1 MPITAKTMRKQL
13 SMLKPFTDTCS
24 LDMIRMG
31 QNKIGTL
38 MKFTN
43 RGQTV
48 IKEHSFGNFNACWIL
63 PKDETRQ
70 GVLLYLH
77 GGGYTA
83 GDLGYV
89 KGAGTTIAVRCGT
102 RVFAPAYRLAPEHP
116 FPAAIDDAFD
126 SYKYLLTKGYSPDK
140 ITLIGESA
148 GGGLCFALL
157 QKLREE
163 GEDMPAGVVAISPW
177 TDLEANGESYESNAD
192 VDSSVSKKLLNF
204 YADSYTS
211 DRKNPLVSPV
221 NADLTGMPATLI
233 FAGGDEIML
242 DDSRR
247 IHECLKEAGCES
259 TLHIKPERWHAYV
272 LYALHE
278 DRDDFHKINSFLDKH
293 MSRANKLRWMKLD
306 NAAKIYPAA
315 RRQNWS
321 NVYRVSATLKED
333 VDKDILSSALDV
345 TVRRFPSI
353 AARLRKGFFW
363 YYLEQISKAPEVMEE
378 NSFPLTRM
386 SNKEISKCAFRVLI
400 YKSRIAVEL
409 FHSLT
414 DGTGALIFLKT
425 LVAEYI
431 QQKYKILITN
441 KNGVLPRLDPPD
453 EEELEDSF
461 QKYSGKVSASR
472 RESNAWHLSGT
483 VETAGF
489 LNLTCFK
496 IPVKEAL
503 DKAHE
508 YGVTLTAFITAVMM
522 SALCDLQK
530 KKLQNPKRLKPVKV
544 LVPVNLR
551 NIFESRTMRNFAY
564 YTTPEID
571 PRLGEYSFSDICMA
585 VHHRMGLDVT
595 PQVMSSKIAANVNS
609 EKSVFVKIMP
619 LFIKNLVMKAV
630 FNAVGEKKSC
640 ITLSNLGKVSVP
652 EEMEPYIERFDFILG
667 VQATAPNNCG
677 VISFGD
683 TLYINF
689 IRNTCEPDVEYYFYK
704 TLEKLGLRAEVE
716 SNSRNG

>member
-13 SMLKPFTDTCS
+13 SMLKPITDTCS
-24 LDMIRMG
+24 LDMIRVG
-31 QNKIGTL
+31 QNKVGTL

-48 IKEHSFGNFNACWIL
+48 IKEHSFDNFKACWVL
-63 PKDETRQ
+63 PKDERRQ

-83 GDLGYV
+83 GDLGYA
-89 KGAGTTIAVRCGT
+89 KGVGTTMAVRCGT

-116 FPAAIDDAFD
+116 FPAAIED
-126 SYKYLLTKGYSPDK
+126 SLEAYKYLISKGYTPDK

-148 GGGLCFALL
+148 GGGLCFSLL
-157 QKLREE
+157 QRLRDE
-163 GEDMPAGVVAISPW
+163 GAEMPAGVIAISPW
-177 TDLEANGESYESNAD
+177 TDLEAKGDSYKDNAD
-192 VDSSVSKKLLNF
+192 VDPSISIKLLKF
-204 YADSYTS
+204 YADSYTKDKS
-211 DRKNPLVSPV
+211 DPLVSPI
-221 NADLTGMPATLI
+221 NADLTGMPPTLI
-233 FAGGDEIML
+233 FVGGDEIML

-247 IHECLKEAGCES
+247 MHERLKEAGCES
-259 TLHIKPERWHAYV
+259 HLYVKPERWHAYV

-278 DRDDFHKINSFLDKH
+278 DRDDFSKINSFLDKN
-293 MSRANKLRWMKLD
+293 MAKANKLRWLKLD

-321 NVYRVSATLKED
+321 NVYRVSATLTED
-333 VDKDILSSALDV
+333 VDRTVLASALDV

-353 AARLRKGFFW
+353 AARLRKGVFW
-363 YYLEQISKAPEVMEE
+363 YYLEQISKSPEVMDE
-378 NSFPLTRM
+378 NSYPLTRM
-386 SNKEISKCAFRVLI
+386 SNKEMSKCAFRVLV

-431 QQKYKILITN
+431 QQKYSVSITN

-453 EEELEDSF
+453 DGELEDSF
-461 QKYSGKVSASR
+461 QKYSGNVSASR
-472 RESNAWHLSGT
+472 RENNAWHLSGT

-496 IPVKEAL
+496 LPVKEAL
-503 DKAHE
+503 EKAHE
-508 YGVTLTAFITAVMM
+508 YGVTLTAFLTAVMM

-530 KKLQNPKRLKPVKV
+530 KKVQNPKRRKPVKV

-551 NIFESRTMRNFAY
+551 NIFESKTMRNFAY

-571 PRLGEYSFSDICMA
+571 PRLGDYSFSDICKA
-585 VHHRMGLDVT
+585 VHHRMGLDIT

-619 LFIKNLVMKAV
+619 LFIKNIVMKAV

-640 ITLSNLGKVSVP
+640 ITLSNLGKVSIPDEMVP
-652 EEMEPYIERFDFILG
+652 YVERFDFILG

-677 VISFGD
+677 VISYGD

-689 IRNTCEPDVEYYFYK
+689 IRNTCEPDVEYHFHK
-704 TLEKLGLRAEVE
+704 TLESLGLHAEVE